1 MFIHPRLDQG
11 TWSWSGS
18 INRSVFRSFIVS
30 SKSTSNWPRPG
41 TISNCTQLCCL
52 YWWNPYHGL
61 YTNFDYR
68 SLSTTGFLIVQIA
81 FAEQP
86 LAASDVQYFWMRLR
100 TYGYMKCF
108 IFLSTANKIKSRL
121 VYSSLYSVLHF
132 WLLWH
137 WCIPQTSFHSLKLKV
152 VWQWDCS
159 QPRPNDVKV
168 YELRLAYGFQQ

>member
-1 MFIHPRLDQG
+1 MV
-11 TWSWSGS
+11 WVY
-18 INRSVFRSFIVS
+18 N
-30 SKSTSNWPRPG
+30 SKCLQIFYSLFKIYKQLAKTRYDFKLY
-41 TISNCTQLCCL
+41 TIMLCL
-52 YWWNPYHGL
+52 YRWNPYHGL

-152 VWQWDCS
+152 KSGMTMRLLSAETKWRKS
-159 QPRPNDVKV
+159 
-168 YELRLAYGFQQ
+168 LRT